1 MDTTITPQQ
10 SKKIKY
16 AWATYDLA
24 NSVYNLVITATIFPI
39 YYKAVTEIKNEQG
52 VVISDTVNFLGF
64 NFKNTA
70 LYDFSIATAYLLTI
84 FVVPVLSGLADGS
97 GNKKKYMQLFCYI
110 GVASCLGMYWFDAN
124 HVTLG
129 ILLAITACMGYSGSL
144 VFYNAYLPEIAKP
157 EEQDNLSARGF
168 AMGYAGSAFLLIV
181 NLIMIEKFDTF
192 GFANKGE
199 ATRMAFITV
208 GVWWLLFSLIPFHY
222 LPNNKKQNAVRV
234 KITEG
239 YSKII
244 AVWQVIKTQSELLKF
259 LSSFFVYSMGVQTV
273 MLIATHFASQEI
285 KMESAQLIITILI
298 IQFVALI
305 GAYLF
310 SYVSKIKG
318 NLFMLRVAVCIW
330 ALICIITFQV
340 VHTVNEFYC
349 VAAVVG
355 LVMGGIQSLS
365 RSTYSKMLPDAE
377 EHSGYFSFYD
387 IAEKLSI
394 VLGMVTF
401 GVITQLSSNM
411 RTPILSLIIFFV
423 VGLLL
428 LFRLDGSLLKT
439 KK

>member
-1 MDTTITPQQ
+1 M
-10 SKKIKY
+10 
-16 AWATYDLA
+16 
-24 NSVYNLVITATIFPI
+24 
-39 YYKAVTEIKNEQG
+39 
-52 VVISDTVNFLGF
+52 
-64 NFKNTA
+64 
-70 LYDFSIATAYLLTI
+70 
-84 FVVPVLSGLADGS
+84 
-97 GNKKKYMQLFCYI
+97 
-110 GVASCLGMYWFDAN
+110 
-124 HVTLG
+124 
-129 ILLAITACMGYSGSL
+129 
-144 VFYNAYLPEIAKP
+144 FYNAYLPEIAKP
-157 EEQDNLSARGF
+157 NEQDNLSARGF